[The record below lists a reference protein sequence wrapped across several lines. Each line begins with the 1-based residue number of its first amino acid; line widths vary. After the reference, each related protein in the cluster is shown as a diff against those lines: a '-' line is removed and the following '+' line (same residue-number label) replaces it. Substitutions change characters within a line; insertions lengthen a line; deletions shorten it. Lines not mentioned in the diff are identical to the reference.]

1 MPYRISIII
10 IGLVCTL
17 YYATLA
23 PLECGDTCSEL
34 HTKII
39 ANEFTSPW
47 VYRVLMPFLA
57 EFLIRNHIVNGVYA
71 AYTILHMFLIPA
83 TLLTLFEWLRLFT
96 SPVQAFGACLMF
108 AFFLPFIFLTNYGI
122 GAWSIAEVLFLCLAL
137 LLLQSP
143 MRRDVR
149 YILIAMLTVIA
160 ALNRSS
166 AVLIPLA
173 YGILYFDYKK
183 WVDKRLLLEIG
194 ILLVIWFITLSSI
207 HWVRGYSPP
216 MATFPGNIWY
226 SLTSLR
232 VTTIVNNLLVI
243 PFWLLA
249 IVRWR
254 DTHPAVK
261 RWAILIPFYIFAVFL
276 FGVWNEVRLW
286 MPMFPIVLAII
297 FTSTD
302 SSDSAQLPKANS
314 E

>member
-1 MPYRISIII
+1 MPFRISLII
-10 IGLVCTL
+10 IGLLCTL

-23 PLECGDTCSEL
+23 PLECGDRCPET

-39 ANEFTSPW
+39 ANEYVSPW
-47 VYRVLMPFLA
+47 VYRILMPFLA
-57 EFLIRNHIVNGVYA
+57 EFLMRSHVANGVYA

-122 GAWSIAEVLFLCLAL
+122 GAWSFAEVLFLCLAL

-143 MRRDVR
+143 LRRDVR
-149 YILIAMLTVIA
+149 YVSIAVLTVIA
-160 ALNRSS
+160 SLNRSS

-183 WVDKRLLLEIG
+183 WFDKRLLLEIF
-194 ILLVIWFITLSSI
+194 ILLVLWFMTLTSI
-207 HWVRGYSPP
+207 RWVRGYSPP
-216 MATFPGNIWY
+216 MATFPGNIHY
-226 SLTSLR
+226 SLTGLLP
-232 VTTIVNNLLVI
+232 VTIVNNVLIL

-249 IVRWR
+249 IVRWHY
-254 DTHPAVK
+254 THPAIK
-261 RWAILIPFYIFAVFL
+261 RWAILILFYIFAVFI

-286 MPMFPIVLAII
+286 MPLFPIALAII
-297 FTSTD
+297 FTSGESPHPLTK
-302 SSDSAQLPKANS
+302 SNA